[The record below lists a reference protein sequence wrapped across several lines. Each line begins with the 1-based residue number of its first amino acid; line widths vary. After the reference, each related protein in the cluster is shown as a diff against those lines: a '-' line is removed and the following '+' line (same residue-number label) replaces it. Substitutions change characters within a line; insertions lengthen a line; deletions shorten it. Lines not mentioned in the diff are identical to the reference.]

1 MTAVDALARTRPS
14 LRERT
19 GNSRA
24 RHFRNGVVSMLL
36 RLTVLLALIPLALI
50 LYEVIRLGAAAMNWD
65 FLTKSTP
72 YSVIEQGGGFY
83 QGLVG
88 TALMVGIATLLSVP
102 LGILTAL
109 FLVEFP
115 ESRLVKPV
123 RFFTD
128 VMTGVPSVFVGLFI
142 YALLVGTYHF
152 GTLMGAFALAIIMLP
167 IVVRSGEEVLK
178 LVPHDLRVAA
188 YGLGARRWQAAFKV
202 ILPAGSSGLITG
214 SMLAVARAA
223 GETAPLLLTALGSL
237 HVVYKLTGEPQS
249 ALPLLIWDG
258 AKSAFVAGQQRA
270 WAGSLE
276 LMLIV
281 LVFTVAARIIGG
293 RSKAAAT

>member
-1 MTAVDALARTRPS
+1 MV
-14 LRERT
+14 
-19 GNSRA
+19 
-24 RHFRNGVVSMLL
+24 L

-50 LYEVIRLGAAAMNWD
+50 LYEVIKLGAAAMNWE
-65 FLTKSTP
+65 FLTHSTP
-72 YSVIEQGGGFY
+72 FSVIEKGGGFY
-83 QGLVG
+83 QGLIG

-115 ESRLVKPV
+115 DSRLVKPV

-202 ILPAGSSGLITG
+202 VLPAGSSGLITG

-237 HVVYKLTGEPQS
+237 HVVYKIAGEPQS

-293 RSKAAAT
+293 RSNAGAR